1 MSRIILRH
9 RFSLISFHSQPIIK
23 ESNRNVV
30 RWLDEHHSEIPPYL
44 FLELRADFPFG
55 HLVVVSEPS
64 QSKASSP
71 THTHLEERI
80 TRRRFKEDQHGEWMN
95 IVINQSINQWI
106 NGVFASATRDDVQN
120 RLLVPIAWHQ
130 SGYRLFDFYFSWL
143 AALWFENLKIATI
156 ATEDG
161 KHQFV
166 LSIFMIL
173 IDIHWPPWLFG
184 ERGLMLTLASLKEQC
199 CPFRSFGSG
208 VVESL
213 GLAVELIW

>member
-1 MSRIILRH
+1 MTRWSPQRNSALLIPRVAC
-9 RFSLISFHSQPIIK
+9 RFSLWASRSCIGTISIQSIIPYPHAPWRANNPPAFQRGPTWRMNEYSYQPI
-23 ESNRNVV
+23 
-30 RWLDEHHSEIPPYL
+30 
-44 FLELRADFPFG
+44 
-55 HLVVVSEPS
+55 
-64 QSKASSP
+64 
-71 THTHLEERI
+71 T
-80 TRRRFKEDQHGEWMN
+80 
-95 IVINQSINQWI
+95 NQWT
-106 NGVFASATRDDVQN
+106 NGVFTSATRDDVQN

-184 ERGLMLTLASLKEQC
+184 ERGLMLTLTSLKEQC